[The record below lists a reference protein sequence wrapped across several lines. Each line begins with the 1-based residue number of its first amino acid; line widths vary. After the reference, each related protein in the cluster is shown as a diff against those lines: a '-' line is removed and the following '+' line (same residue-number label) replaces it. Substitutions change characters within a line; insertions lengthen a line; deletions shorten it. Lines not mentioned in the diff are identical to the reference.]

1 LAQNQSVPPEVKTAI
16 ADSVKASNSPTAD
29 DKKGGYHEEGGI
41 WGTTTSNGTVV
52 VPAKPGPYSGPNDKT
67 AHIDPGNSAN
77 PSLKDNLQSVDGTW
91 HVHPRGGSDKTFV
104 QPPSGVDKQNA
115 VAPINIV
122 VGAENKRVYF
132 YNSTGVVREMSLKD
146 FMKDSQ

>member
-1 LAQNQSVPPEVKTAI
+1 MT
-16 ADSVKASNSPTAD
+16 DSIKASNSPTAD

-41 WGTTTSNGTVV
+41 WGTNSAGEVV
-52 VPAKPGPYSGPNDKT
+52 VSPAKPGPYSKPGDTN
-67 AHIDPGNSAN
+67 AHIDPGNA
-77 PSLKDNLQSVDGTW
+77 KDPNLNYQMVSVDGTW

-122 VGAENKRVYF
+122 IGAENKRVYF

>member
-1 LAQNQSVPPEVKTAI
+1 MAASE
-16 ADSVKASNSPTAD
+16 KASNSPTAD

-41 WGTTTSNGTVV
+41 WGTTTSGNVVV
-52 VPAKPGPYSGPNDKT
+52 VPAKSGPYSGPNDKT
-67 AHIDPGNSAN
+67 PHIDPGNSAN

-91 HVHPRGGSDKTFV
+91 HVHPSGGSDKTFV
-104 QPPSGVDKQNA
+104 QPPSAVDKQNA

-122 VGAENKRVYF
+122 VGAGNNRVYF
-132 YNSTGVVREMSLKD
+132 YNSTGVVREMSVRD